1 MSSRFS
7 DYFRG
12 VLMPSRRSIALILAF
27 WVAVTGYVLY
37 RDVAP
42 VLLASG
48 PPPIAI
54 DLADEAAQNIP
65 IRWTLTWN
73 GKPAGKLTTQ
83 MRYIDADD
91 TFRFTNDYRGFR
103 YEASGIAVVV
113 PELRNVTRI
122 SRSGDL
128 REQSGEGKLEV
139 YLGELRLGEA
149 TAKVVGTVTNGQL
162 IATCEVKSPLGDV
175 SKTLDPVPVPSG
187 LPLNPLQPV
196 NRIANLSP
204 GREWVVHENNPL
216 DDALAALAREK
227 ATQFGLKL
235 PESPSGPLRAEV
247 LSSAQNLDW
256 HGHATA
262 CWVIEY
268 RREGELVAR
277 TWVRVTDGKVMKQEA
292 FKKGENLSIER
303 DE

>member
-1 MSSRFS
+1 
-7 DYFRG
+7 
-12 VLMPSRRSIALILAF
+12 MPSRRSVALILAF
-27 WVAVTGYVLY
+27 WLAVTGYVLY

-42 VLLASG
+42 ILLASG

-122 SRSGDL
+122 SRGGDL
-128 REQSGEGKLEV
+128 REQSGDGKLEV

-149 TAKVVGTVTNGQL
+149 TAKVVGKVIDGQL
-162 IATCEVKSPLGDV
+162 VATCEVKSPFGNLE
-175 SKTLDPVPVPSG
+175 KTLDPVPVPSG
-187 LPLNPLQPV
+187 QPLNPLQPV
-196 NRIANLSP
+196 NRIANLQP
-204 GREWVVHENNPL
+204 GR
-216 DDALAALAREK
+216 R
-227 ATQFGLKL
+227 
-235 PESPSGPLRAEV
+235 
-247 LSSAQNLDW
+247 
-256 HGHATA
+256 
-262 CWVIEY
+262 
-268 RREGELVAR
+268 
-277 TWVRVTDGKVMKQEA
+277 
-292 FKKGENLSIER
+292 
-303 DE
+303 